1 MTGAVQAATA
11 ASDDGFVATVV
22 PVDSLVKLSA
32 FVAENDPGK
41 TMLAEVAV
49 VFATFC

>member
-32 FVAENDPGK
+32 FVAENDPRK